1 MPAAPFGGQREEEPP
16 VSLMSFRTTALA
28 LISCFFAG
36 TSFAQSVEV
45 VPRELYQERM
55 RQEGNK
61 LVFCVNPQGI
71 LAEFERDLAQAI
83 GQSLLA
89 DVEFYEI
96 GENDWPTRPLPYDYR
111 LVLTEQQM
119 FIMLAQECDGFLGF
133 LLSTSNPAWLSVTRP
148 YLSARTV
155 LATRDEPTAL
165 TDLPHGETIGV
176 RMMASGDNR
185 LIQYLAAQPEDQ
197 SWNRTPYPDNQ
208 LLLERLS
215 DGTVAAAMIWEYGL
229 FGATGGDPAAAGYSY
244 TYDLPFPVD
253 PIEIGIAT
261 RTEDSY
267 LNGLLS
273 DAIAA
278 LEADGTIDDLLRQN
292 GLTDSAGG

>member
-1 MPAAPFGGQREEEPP
+1 VNSKA
-16 VSLMSFRTTALA
+16 FRTGTLALA
-28 LISCFFAG
+28 LSLMAG
-36 TSFAQSVEV
+36 ASLAQSVEI
-45 VPRELYQERM
+45 VPRELYTERM

-61 LVFCVNPQGI
+61 LIFCINPQGV
-71 LAEFERDLAQAI
+71 LAQFERDLAEAV

-89 DVEFYEI
+89 DVQFYEI
-96 GENDWPTRPLPYDYR
+96 GERDWPTRPLPYDYR
-111 LVLTEQQM
+111 LMLDEQQM
-119 FIMLAQECDGFLGF
+119 FIMLAQECDGFMGF
-133 LLSTSNPAWLSVTRP
+133 LLSPNNPAWLTVTRP

-155 LATRDEPTAL
+155 LATRGEDSAL

-176 RMMASGDNR
+176 RMMAAGDNR
-185 LIQYLAAQPEDQ
+185 LIQYLAAQPETE
-197 SWNRTPYPDNQ
+197 SWRRTPYPDNE
-208 LLLERLS
+208 LLLERLA
-215 DGTVAAAMIWEYGL
+215 DGTIAAGMIWEYGL

-261 RTEDSY
+261 RSEDSY

-278 LEADGTIDDLLRQN
+278 LEADGTIDDLLREN
-292 GLTDSAGG
+292 GLIDSSGG